1 MFRGVVDRA
10 SHELGL
16 LVTFSGSSPALG
28 SIIVREEDGHYIGKV
43 DSVLGSTESP
53 LVHVAHLDRKQEN
66 NQFIGSTVTV
76 RAKKERE
83 DRPPRREFR
92 EERPSRDRERSFDRR
107 DNNSR
112 GRNDQERSDWL
123 CASCGNDNFAFRT
136 ECNSCGKSKR
146 GNVQERGSS
155 FRNDRGGRR
164 DDRGGR
170 RDDRGGRGRDD
181 RRPRNQEQ
189 HNRNDWICPSC
200 KNDNFS
206 FRTECNQCGKPRPGG
221 NSRGGDSRGGDRR
234 GGYSGGRDGWTWRR
248 PKRWLQRRT
257 RWLDVEATEEV
268 ASVADAMVTWRRP
281 GWLRR
286 TRLEATEEVA
296 SVADAMGRGGRGG
309 DRRGGFSG
317 GRDGD
322 RGGRGGDRRGGFSGG
337 RDGDR
342 GGRGGDR
349 RGGFS
354 GGRDGD
360 RGGRGGDRRGSSSG
374 GRDGERGGRGND
386 RSDEQYRKARGKRPG
401 HAHNRPPKEIEPRRY
416 QRRNDDDN

>member
-155 FRNDRGGRR
+155 FRNDRGGRTEIVADAETTVVEEDAMIADLVTKNNIIEMTGFVLHVR
-164 DDRGGR
+164 MTTSLSELNATNVESLD
-170 RDDRGGRGRDD
+170 
-181 RRPRNQEQ
+181 QEETLEEEI
-189 HNRNDWICPSC
+189 HVEA
-200 KNDNFS
+200 
-206 FRTECNQCGKPRPGG
+206 TEEVATAA
-221 NSRGGDSRGGDRR
+221 DAMV
-234 GGYSGGRDGWTWRR
+234 
-248 PKRWLQRRT
+248 
-257 RWLDVEATEEV
+257 DVEATEEV
-268 ASVADAMVTWRRP
+268 ATAADAM
-281 GWLRR
+281 
-286 TRLEATEEVA
+286 A
-296 SVADAMGRGGRGG
+296 GRGG

-337 RDGDR
+337 RDGTVADVEATEEVASVADAMVTVADVEATEEVASVADAMVTV
-342 GGRGGDR
+342 GTWR
-349 RGGFS
+349 RP
-354 GGRDGD
+354 
-360 RGGRGGDRRGSSSG
+360 
-374 GRDGERGGRGND
+374 
-386 RSDEQYRKARGKRPG
+386 KRWLQW
-401 HAHNRPPKEIEPRRY
+401 RTRW
-416 QRRNDDDN
+416 

>member
-170 RDDRGGRGRDD
+170 GRDD

-206 FRTECNQCGKPRPGG
+206 FRTECNQCGKPRPEELWEEIHVEATEEVATAADAMVDVEATEEVATAADAMGRG
-221 NSRGGDSRGGDRR
+221 DVEATEEVATAADAMGRGGRGGDRR
-234 GGYSGGRDGWTWRR
+234 GGYSGGRDGDVADVEATEEVASVADAME
-248 PKRWLQRRT
+248 T
-257 RWLDVEATEEV
+257 VADVEATEEV
-268 ASVADAMVTWRRP
+268 ASVADAMVTVADV
-281 GWLRR
+281 
-286 TRLEATEEVA
+286 EATEEVA
-296 SVADAMGRGGRGG
+296 PVADAMVTVVDVEATEEVAPVADAMESVADVEMTVQTNSIERPVENDLAMLTIDHLRK
-309 DRRGGFSG
+309 
-317 GRDGD
+317 
-322 RGGRGGDRRGGFSGG
+322 
-337 RDGDR
+337 
-342 GGRGGDR
+342 
-349 RGGFS
+349 
-354 GGRDGD
+354 
-360 RGGRGGDRRGSSSG
+360 SSHV
-374 GRDGERGGRGND
+374 DIND
-386 RSDEQYRKARGKRPG
+386 AMTMTTKV
-401 HAHNRPPKEIEPRRY
+401 NI
-416 QRRNDDDN
+416 

>member
-43 DSVLGSTESP
+43 DAVLGSTESP
-53 LVHVAHLDRKQEN
+53 LVHIAHLDRKQDN
-66 NQFIGSTVTV
+66 DQFVGSTVTV

-83 DRPPRREFR
+83 DRPQRREFR

-107 DNNSR
+107 DDNSR
-112 GRNDQERSDWL
+112 GRNHGERSDWI

-136 ECNSCGKSKR
+136 ECNSCGKSKQ
-146 GNVQERGSS
+146 GNVAERGSS
-155 FRNDRGGRR
+155 FRNDRGGR
-164 DDRGGR
+164 G

-181 RRPRNQEQ
+181 RRGRNQEQ

-221 NSRGGDSRGGDRR
+221 QSSGGDRR
-234 GGYSGGRDGWTWRR
+234 
-248 PKRWLQRRT
+248 
-257 RWLDVEATEEV
+257 
-268 ASVADAMVTWRRP
+268 
-281 GWLRR
+281 
-286 TRLEATEEVA
+286 
-296 SVADAMGRGGRGG
+296 
-309 DRRGGFSG
+309 SG

-322 RGGRGGDRRGGFSGG
+322 RGGRGGDRNSRGGNERSG
-337 RDGDR
+337 
-342 GGRGGDR
+342 
-349 RGGFS
+349 
-354 GGRDGD
+354 
-360 RGGRGGDRRGSSSG
+360 
-374 GRDGERGGRGND
+374 
-386 RSDEQYRKARGKRPG
+386 EQYRKARGKRPG

>member
-155 FRNDRGGRR
+155 FSNDRGGRR

-221 NSRGGDSRGGDRR
+221 SSGGGDSHGGDRR
-234 GGYSGGRDGWTWRR
+234 GGYSGGRDGNRGGR
-248 PKRWLQRRT
+248 
-257 RWLDVEATEEV
+257 DG
-268 ASVADAMVTWRRP
+268 D
-281 GWLRR
+281 
-286 TRLEATEEVA
+286 
-296 SVADAMGRGGRGG
+296 RGGRGG
-309 DRRGGFSG
+309 DRRDGYSG

-337 RDGDR
+337 RDGD
-342 GGRGGDR
+342 
-349 RGGFS
+349 
-354 GGRDGD
+354 
-360 RGGRGGDRRGSSSG
+360 
-374 GRDGERGGRGND
+374 RGGRGND

>member
-1 MFRGVVDRA
+1 MGLRAMFRGVVDRA

-43 DSVLGSTESP
+43 DAVLGSTESP
-53 LVHVAHLDRKQEN
+53 LVHIAHLDRKQN
-66 NQFIGSTVTV
+66 NDQFIGSTVTV

-92 EERPSRDRERSFDRR
+92 EERPSRDRDRSYERR

-112 GRNDQERSDWL
+112 GRNDGERSDWL

-136 ECNSCGKSKR
+136 ECNSCGKSKK

-164 DDRGGR
+164 DDH
-170 RDDRGGRGRDD
+170 GGRGRDD
-181 RRPRNQEQ
+181 RRGRNQEQ

-221 NSRGGDSRGGDRR
+221 QSGGGDRR
-234 GGYSGGRDGWTWRR
+234 GGYRND
-248 PKRWLQRRT
+248 
-257 RWLDVEATEEV
+257 
-268 ASVADAMVTWRRP
+268 
-281 GWLRR
+281 
-286 TRLEATEEVA
+286 
-296 SVADAMGRGGRGG
+296 RG
-309 DRRGGFSG
+309 
-317 GRDGD
+317 GD

-337 RDGDR
+337 RDG
-342 GGRGGDR
+342 
-349 RGGFS
+349 
-354 GGRDGD
+354 GD
-360 RGGRGGDRRGSSSG
+360 RGGRGGDRNSRG
-374 GRDGERGGRGND
+374 GND

-401 HAHNRPPKEIEPRRY
+401 HAHNRPPKEIQPRRY

>member
-234 GGYSGGRDGWTWRR
+234 GGYSGGRDGGRGGDRRGGYSGGRMDRTWRR
-248 PKRWLQRRT
+248 PKRWLQWRT
-257 RWLDVEATEEV
+257 DGTVADVEATEEVASVADVMETVADVEATEEV
-268 ASVADAMVTWRRP
+268 ASVADAMVTVADV
-281 GWLRR
+281 
-286 TRLEATEEVA
+286 EATEEVA
-296 SVADAMGRGGRGG
+296 SVADAMVIVVDVEATEEVAPVADAMESVADVEMTVQTNSIERPVENDLAMLTIDHLRK
-309 DRRGGFSG
+309 
-317 GRDGD
+317 
-322 RGGRGGDRRGGFSGG
+322 
-337 RDGDR
+337 
-342 GGRGGDR
+342 
-349 RGGFS
+349 
-354 GGRDGD
+354 
-360 RGGRGGDRRGSSSG
+360 SSHV
-374 GRDGERGGRGND
+374 DIND
-386 RSDEQYRKARGKRPG
+386 AMTMTTKV
-401 HAHNRPPKEIEPRRY
+401 NI
-416 QRRNDDDN
+416 

>member
-155 FRNDRGGRR
+155 FRNDRGGRTEIVADAETTVVEEDAMIADLVTKNNIIEMTGFVLHVR
-164 DDRGGR
+164 MTTSLSELNATNVESLD
-170 RDDRGGRGRDD
+170 
-181 RRPRNQEQ
+181 QEETLEEEI
-189 HNRNDWICPSC
+189 HVEA
-200 KNDNFS
+200 
-206 FRTECNQCGKPRPGG
+206 TEEVATAA
-221 NSRGGDSRGGDRR
+221 DAMVDVEATEEVATAA
-234 GGYSGGRDGWTWRR
+234 DAMV
-248 PKRWLQRRT
+248 
-257 RWLDVEATEEV
+257 DVEATEEV
-268 ASVADAMVTWRRP
+268 ASVADAMVI
-281 GWLRR
+281 
-286 TRLEATEEVA
+286 
-296 SVADAMGRGGRGG
+296 GRGG

-317 GRDGD
+317 GRDGAD
-322 RGGRGGDRRGGFSGG
+322 VEATEEVASVADAMGPWRTWRRPK
-337 RDGDR
+337 RWLQWR
-342 GGRGGDR
+342 TRWRPWRTWR
-349 RGGFS
+349 RP
-354 GGRDGD
+354 
-360 RGGRGGDRRGSSSG
+360 
-374 GRDGERGGRGND
+374 
-386 RSDEQYRKARGKRPG
+386 KRWLQW
-401 HAHNRPPKEIEPRRY
+401 RTRW
-416 QRRNDDDN
+416 

>member
-43 DSVLGSTESP
+43 DAVLGSTESP
-53 LVHVAHLDRKQEN
+53 LVHIAHLDRKQEN

-112 GRNDQERSDWL
+112 GGNNQERSDWL

-170 RDDRGGRGRDD
+170 GRDLSLI
-181 RRPRNQEQ
+181 
-189 HNRNDWICPSC
+189 HI
-200 KNDNFS
+200 
-206 FRTECNQCGKPRPGG
+206 
-221 NSRGGDSRGGDRR
+221 
-234 GGYSGGRDGWTWRR
+234 
-248 PKRWLQRRT
+248 
-257 RWLDVEATEEV
+257 
-268 ASVADAMVTWRRP
+268 
-281 GWLRR
+281 
-286 TRLEATEEVA
+286 
-296 SVADAMGRGGRGG
+296 
-309 DRRGGFSG
+309 
-317 GRDGD
+317 
-322 RGGRGGDRRGGFSGG
+322 
-337 RDGDR
+337 
-342 GGRGGDR
+342 
-349 RGGFS
+349 
-354 GGRDGD
+354 
-360 RGGRGGDRRGSSSG
+360 
-374 GRDGERGGRGND
+374 
-386 RSDEQYRKARGKRPG
+386 
-401 HAHNRPPKEIEPRRY
+401 
-416 QRRNDDDN
+416 

>member
-1 MFRGVVDRA
+1 MFRGVVDRE

-43 DSVLGSTESP
+43 DAVLGSTESP
-53 LVHVAHLDRKQEN
+53 LVHIAHLDRKQEN
-66 NQFIGSTVTV
+66 TQFIGSTVTV

-112 GRNDQERSDWL
+112 GRSNQERSDWI

-136 ECNSCGKSKR
+136 ECNSCGKPKQ

-155 FRNDRGGRR
+155 FRN
-164 DDRGGR
+164 DRGGR

-189 HNRNDWICPSC
+189 HNRNDWVCPSC
-200 KNDNFS
+200 KNVNFS

-221 NSRGGDSRGGDRR
+221 NSRGGDSRGGGYRNDR
-234 GGYSGGRDGWTWRR
+234 GSD
-248 PKRWLQRRT
+248 
-257 RWLDVEATEEV
+257 
-268 ASVADAMVTWRRP
+268 
-281 GWLRR
+281 
-286 TRLEATEEVA
+286 
-296 SVADAMGRGGRGG
+296 RGGRGG
-309 DRRGGFSG
+309 DRRGGYSG

-322 RGGRGGDRRGGFSGG
+322 RGGRGGDRRGGYSGG

-342 GGRGGDR
+342 GGRE
-349 RGGFS
+349 
-354 GGRDGD
+354 
-360 RGGRGGDRRGSSSG
+360 GGRGNDRNSRG
-374 GRDGERGGRGND
+374 GND

-416 QRRNDDDN
+416 QRRNNDDN

>member
-1 MFRGVVDRA
+1 MFRGVVDRE

-43 DSVLGSTESP
+43 DAVLGSTDSP
-53 LVHVAHLDRKQEN
+53 LVHIAHLDRKQQN
-66 NQFIGSTVTV
+66 NQFIGVTVTV

-92 EERPSRDRERSFDRR
+92 EERPSRDRERSYDRR
-107 DNNSR
+107 GNNSR
-112 GRNDQERSDWL
+112 GRNDRERSDWI

-136 ECNSCGKSKR
+136 ECNSCGKSKQGNVGER
-146 GNVQERGSS
+146 GNS
-155 FRNDRGGRR
+155 FRNDRS
-164 DDRGGR
+164 
-170 RDDRGGRGRDD
+170 GRGRDN

-221 NSRGGDSRGGDRR
+221 QSRGGDRR
-234 GGYSGGRDGWTWRR
+234 SGRDNN
-248 PKRWLQRRT
+248 
-257 RWLDVEATEEV
+257 
-268 ASVADAMVTWRRP
+268 
-281 GWLRR
+281 
-286 TRLEATEEVA
+286 
-296 SVADAMGRGGRGG
+296 RGG

-337 RDGDR
+337 RDGGR

-349 RGGFS
+349 NSRGGNERS
-354 GGRDGD
+354 G
-360 RGGRGGDRRGSSSG
+360 
-374 GRDGERGGRGND
+374 
-386 RSDEQYRKARGKRPG
+386 EQYRKARGKRPG